1 MKAVKLFEEFS
12 SAKNLII
19 NEICYGMPT
28 REKHEL
34 AQANSPMKEWFI
46 KEGWVEKIVNACP
59 ANDSKETLKDF
70 DVIIGKMKNLGPD
83 DITFARFADDRIG
96 DVFLDFLAAKGIT
109 ESMEEFTEKDD
120 LNEALLF
127 FLKDLINRPRP
138 YQLAKYLNILFYQII
153 HTDANTASFPS
164 GHALTG
170 FLMGEYYSRK
180 YPDFRNELEALGDR
194 IANSREQMG
203 IHYPSDTAI
212 SKTIA
217 KVIWDNNLLTI

>member
-12 SAKNLII
+12 SAKNPII
-19 NEICYGMPT
+19 NEICFGMPT
-28 REKHEL
+28 REKHDL
-34 AQANSPMKEWFI
+34 AKIKCPIKEWFI

-70 DVIIGKMKNLGPD
+70 EIMLGKMKNLGPD
-83 DITFARFADDRIG
+83 DISFARIADEDIG
-96 DVFLDFLAAKGIT
+96 AVYVDFLVAKNLD
-109 ESMEEFTEKDD
+109 ESIEEFAKIDPQ
-120 LNEALLF
+120 NEPLLF
-127 FLKDLINRPRP
+127 YLKDLINRPRP
-138 YQLAKYLNILFYQII
+138 HQLAKYLNIPFYQVI

-164 GHALTG
+164 GHALTSYI
-170 FLMGEYYSRK
+170 MSEYYSRK
-180 YPDFRNELEALGDR
+180 YPNLRTELEALGER

-217 KVIWDNNLLTI
+217 KVIWDNNLLTL